1 MVKPLA
7 GAWPAHTRAY
17 AASLIERVTRSMTRH
32 TIHAHA
38 HGSRT
43 RTITSAGL
51 TFLLLTVSVLAGCST
66 LRFPQPTAE
75 SANPH
80 LTVAISTPTVAAL
93 LLTPVP
99 TRTSPPPLPASASSP
114 TPTFGLP
121 LPEPTCDA
129 TPMWGLGDVWSNEDV
144 RTRLGCPAG
153 EQTGVQGEEIYFQ
166 NGHVLWRSDVGLI
179 YVLFKPLQPDG
190 WGAFVDTFQ
199 PSDPDTAAPTPA
211 ADAQVDVQLAGRFGK
226 LWRDHPWLQERL
238 GELIDQDVDGVVTF
252 VTSFGGAAQDF
263 EGGTLFW
270 NGDVCFVLRTDDMSW
285 TMY

>member
-1 MVKPLA
+1 
-7 GAWPAHTRAY
+7 
-17 AASLIERVTRSMTRH
+17 MTIH

-43 RTITSAGL
+43 RTISSAGL
-51 TFLLLTVSVLAGCST
+51 AFALLTVTVLTGCST

-75 SANPH
+75 SANPN

-99 TRTSPPPLPASASSP
+99 TRTSPPPLPASAASP
-114 TPTFGLP
+114 TATFGLP

-144 RTRLGCPAG
+144 RTRLGCPTA
-153 EQTGVQGEEIYFQ
+153 EQVGVQGKEMYFQ
-166 NGHVLWRSDVGLI
+166 NGHVLWRPDVGLI

-199 PSDPDTAAPTPA
+199 PSDPDAATPTPA
-211 ADAQVDVQLAGRFGK
+211 ADVQVDVQLTGLFGK
-226 LWRDHPWLQERL
+226 LWRDHPWLQDRL
-238 GELIDQDVDGVVTF
+238 GELVYQNVDGVDTF
-252 VTSFGGAAQDF
+252 VTSFDGAAQDF

>member
-1 MVKPLA
+1 
-7 GAWPAHTRAY
+7 
-17 AASLIERVTRSMTRH
+17 MTRH

-43 RTITSAGL
+43 RTISSAGL
-51 TFLLLTVSVLAGCST
+51 AFALLTVAVLTGCST

-75 SANPH
+75 SANPQ

-99 TRTSPPPLPASASSP
+99 TRTSPPPLPASAASP
-114 TPTFGLP
+114 TATFGLP

-144 RTRLGCPAG
+144 RTRLGCPTA
-153 EQTGVQGEEIYFQ
+153 EQVGVQGKEMYFQ
-166 NGHVLWRSDVGLI
+166 NGHVLWRPDVGLI
-179 YVLFKPLQPDG
+179 YVLFKPLQADG

-199 PSDPDTAAPTPA
+199 PSDPDAAAATPA
-211 ADAQVDVQLAGRFGK
+211 ANTQVDVQLTGLFGK
-226 LWRDHPWLQERL
+226 LWRDHPWLQDRL
-238 GELIDQDVDGVVTF
+238 GELVYQNVDGVDTF
-252 VTSFGGAAQDF
+252 VTPFGGAAQDF

-270 NGDVCFVLRTDDMSW
+270 NGDVCFVLRADDMSW